1 MREKEFRNLERKQWE
16 ALTKGDHVALKQ
28 LYNRYQ
34 NSVFNYA
41 RKFTEDQDLIAD
53 CIQELFIYLWE
64 KREILTIPDNPRSY
78 ILRSVRN
85 NLIRLL
91 SKASVNEE
99 IENPEN
105 YPFFVSLD
113 SENQYVD
120 QEKRKEVVRKLNTA
134 LDQLTNRQRE
144 AVFLRFY
151 EDLSFEE
158 IADTLNITTKAC
170 YKLIYR
176 AIDVLKSVLPKG
188 LISLLF
194 LIFRRPSTSF

>member
-1 MREKEFRNLERKQWE
+1 MSERESKNLERKQWE
-16 ALTKGDHVALKQ
+16 ALTKGDHIALKQ
-28 LYNRYQ
+28 LYIRYQ
-34 NSVFNYA
+34 DSVFNYS
-41 RKFTEDQDLIAD
+41 RKFTDDEDLIAD

-64 KREILTIPDNPRSY
+64 KREILTIPDKPRSY
-78 ILRSVRN
+78 ILRSIRN

-91 SKASVNEE
+91 SKASSKEE

-113 SENQYVD
+113 IENQYVD
-120 QEKRKEVVRKLNTA
+120 REKRNEIVHKLNKA

-151 EDLSFEE
+151 EEQTFEE
-158 IADTLNITTKAC
+158 IAVTLNITTKAC

-176 AIDVLKSVLPKG
+176 ALDVLKNVLPKG

-194 LIFRRPSTSF
+194 LIFRRPSPTL

>member
-1 MREKEFRNLERKQWE
+1 MREKEFRNLEKKQWE
-16 ALTKGDHVALKQ
+16 ALRNGDHIALKQ

-34 NSVFNYA
+34 KSIFNYA
-41 RKFTEDQDLIAD
+41 QKFTDDKDLIAD
-53 CIQELFIYLWE
+53 CVQELFIYLWE
-64 KREILTIPDNPRSY
+64 KREILTVPDNPRSY
-78 ILRSVRN
+78 ILRSIRN

-91 SKASVNEE
+91 SKASINEK

-120 QEKRKEVVRKLNTA
+120 QEKRNEVVRKLNTA

-151 EDLSFEE
+151 EGLSFEE
-158 IADTLNITTKAC
+158 IAQTLNITTKAC

-176 AIDVLKSVLPKG
+176 AIDVLKNVLPKG

>member
-1 MREKEFRNLERKQWE
+1 MREKESRNLEREQWE
-16 ALTKGDHVALKQ
+16 ALTKGDHFALKQ

-91 SKASVNEE
+91 SKAFVNEE

-120 QEKRKEVVRKLNTA
+120 QEKRKEVLRKLNTA
-134 LDQLTNRQRE
+134 LGQLTNRQRE